1 MEAAMG
7 WTELVVD
14 AERRLPA
21 ICLKCGAK
29 KHIVRRNEKL
39 TAATAS
45 QGFGAVGGVC
55 GVMVARTMREDPV
68 AGALVLAGAIV
79 GSVIVGYVVHA
90 HAPKVSLAIPLCRE
104 CNVRWQNGVSVRHV
118 LLGLLAIA
126 GVAFAYGFFG
136 HDAVGYVVGS
146 ALFVTMIIGAVAFR
160 LRDRFVF
167 AASIQGSR
175 AVLKGVS
182 DEARAA
188 IERRSTVP

>member
-1 MEAAMG
+1 MD
-7 WTELVVD
+7 LVVD

-39 TAATAS
+39 TAASAS

-55 GVMVARTMREDPV
+55 GVMVARAMREDPV
-68 AGALVLAGAIV
+68 AGALVLGGSLVGAI
-79 GSVIVGYVVHA
+79 IVGWAFHA

-104 CNVRWQNGVSVRHV
+104 CNVRWQSGVKARHAI
-118 LLGLLAIA
+118 LAGLC
-126 GVAFAYGFFG
+126 GSGAFLAYGFFAQ
-136 HDAVGYVVGS
+136 DTFGYVVGG
-146 ALFVTMIIGAVAFR
+146 ALFAAILIAAVAFR

-167 AASIQGSR
+167 ASAIQGSR

-188 IERRSTVP
+188 IEKRYLSPTS